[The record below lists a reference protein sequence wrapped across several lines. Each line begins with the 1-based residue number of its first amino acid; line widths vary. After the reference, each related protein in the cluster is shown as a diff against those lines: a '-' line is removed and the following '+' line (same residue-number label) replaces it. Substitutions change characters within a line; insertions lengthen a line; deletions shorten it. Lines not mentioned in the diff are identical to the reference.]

1 MTASAAVLAPPDAFT
16 DEDCPGISP
25 HPAVPSPGRTALR
38 WIGQGL
44 APGRVVAYTCS
55 CRMTAYE
62 LVACGGVYQIRR
74 RRTLPR
80 RGVPPVSWTAERW
93 RRGEAL
99 EWWRR
104 LLAGHAR

>member
-1 MTASAAVLAPPDAFT
+1 
-16 DEDCPGISP
+16 
-25 HPAVPSPGRTALR
+25 
-38 WIGQGL
+38 
-44 APGRVVAYTCS
+44 
-55 CRMTAYE
+55 MTAYE
-62 LVACGGVYQIRR
+62 LIACGGVYQIR

-80 RGVPPVSWTAERW
+80 RGVPPVSWTADRW